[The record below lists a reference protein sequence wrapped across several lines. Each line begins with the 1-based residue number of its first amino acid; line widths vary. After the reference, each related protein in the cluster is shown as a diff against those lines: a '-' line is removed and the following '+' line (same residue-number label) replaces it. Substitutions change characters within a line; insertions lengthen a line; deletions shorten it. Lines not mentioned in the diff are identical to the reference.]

1 MRTSAKPRA
10 ASRLIDPTSLQICQR
25 VAKTRRQLRRNQLHQ
40 LLAATIRPRR
50 PTVPYHQWYHRLL
63 SRLRQVATIGPPH
76 LRAFQHRQTIVR
88 SHQLVHHRAQ
98 YHQSY
103 HHLPPLDAMA
113 IVDPL
118 ALLVLLDAM
127 AIVDPLALLVLL
139 DAMAIVD
146 PLALLVLLDAMAI
159 AAPLAL
165 LVLLDAMA
173 IVDPLALLVLLDATA
188 IAAPLALLDATAIV
202 APLALLDATAIVAHR
217 VHQALPAK
225 MVNPGATDL
234 PTATNGLR
242 TYMHLEIQQR
252 LRQAYGTTTPT
263 VVSTIPTVVWTVP
276 TAATTV
282 VATTVVAT
290 TGSIALGTVA

>member
-139 DAMAIVD
+139 DA
-146 PLALLVLLDAMAI
+146 
-159 AAPLAL
+159 
-165 LVLLDAMA
+165 
-173 IVDPLALLVLLDATA
+173 TA

-282 VATTVVAT
+282 VATAVVAT

>member
-165 LVLLDAMA
+165 LVLLDA
-173 IVDPLALLVLLDATA
+173 TA

>member
-139 DAMAIVD
+139 DAMAI
-146 PLALLVLLDAMAI
+146 
-159 AAPLAL
+159 AA
-165 LVLLDAMA
+165 
-173 IVDPLALLVLLDATA
+173 PLALLVLLDATA

-217 VHQALPAK
+217 VHQALLAK

>member
-10 ASRLIDPTSLQICQR
+10 TSWLIDPKSLQICQP

-127 AIVDPLALLVLL
+127 AI
-139 DAMAIVD
+139 
-146 PLALLVLLDAMAI
+146 
-159 AAPLAL
+159 AA
-165 LVLLDAMA
+165 
-173 IVDPLALLVLLDATA
+173 PLALLVLLDATA
-188 IAAPLALLDATAIV
+188 IAAPLALLDATAI
-202 APLALLDATAIVAHR
+202 AAHR
-217 VHQALPAK
+217 VHQALLAK
-225 MVNPGATDL
+225 MVNPGAMHSRK
-234 PTATNGLR
+234 ATNGLR

-282 VATTVVAT
+282 VATAVVAT